1 MKKFFYS
8 FLCATLAVAALSSC
22 DKDDNIDYSKYYANS
37 IVTVKTDTKGLLLQ
51 LDDSTT
57 IRPTNIQ
64 KSPFKNSEVRALCNI
79 SFSGDIKKG
88 TENQAYVNWMDSVIT
103 KNAVAYVSGMKLPND
118 PLEVVDDWT
127 TVVEDGYITIRFRTY
142 FDIKTHVFNIIT
154 GANKTDPYE
163 ILLTHDAFGE
173 LNGRI
178 GDGIMAFNLS
188 NLPSTNGKYV
198 TLTLKWNSFSGEKTV
213 KFKYKSRQ

>member
-79 SFSGDIKKG
+79 TFDGSIIRG
-88 TENQAYVNWMDSVIT
+88 TENKAYVNWMDSVRT
-103 KNAVAYVSGMKLPND
+103 KNAIAYTSGMKLAND

-127 TVVEDGYITIRFRTY
+127 TVVEDGYITVRFRTY
-142 FDIKTHVFNIIT
+142 FGVKTHVFNIVT
-154 GANKTDPYE
+154 GANAKNPYE
-163 ILLTHDAFGE
+163 IVLTHNADGE
-173 LNGRI
+173 LSGNV
-178 GDGIMAFNLS
+178 GDGIIAFNLS
-188 NLPSTNGKYV
+188 SLPSTNGKYV
-198 TLTLKWNSFSGEKTV
+198 PITLKWNSFSGEKTTTF
-213 KFKYKSRQ
+213 KFKSR